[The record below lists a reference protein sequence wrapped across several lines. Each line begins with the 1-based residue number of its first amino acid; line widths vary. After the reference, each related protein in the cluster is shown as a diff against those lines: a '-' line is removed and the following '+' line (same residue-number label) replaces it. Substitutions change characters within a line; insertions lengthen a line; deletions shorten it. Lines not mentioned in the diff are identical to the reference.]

1 MSCLDLERM
10 CCQYYAAHLE
20 QSIGAQHDHDVR
32 LEESNLD
39 VGMQNM
45 HFHSCLR
52 AQWSLEYWSR
62 T

>member
-1 MSCLDLERM
+1 M